1 MCTLAPFNNRYRTMR
16 KSPKAHA
23 KCKAV
28 RPSAFCAEKSAPYKS
43 LRCPNIIYTVYLQW
57 SVSGRIPIY

>member
-16 KSPKAHA
+16 TSPKAHA

-28 RPSAFCAEKSAPYKS
+28 RPSAFCAEKSAP
-43 LRCPNIIYTVYLQW
+43 
-57 SVSGRIPIY
+57 